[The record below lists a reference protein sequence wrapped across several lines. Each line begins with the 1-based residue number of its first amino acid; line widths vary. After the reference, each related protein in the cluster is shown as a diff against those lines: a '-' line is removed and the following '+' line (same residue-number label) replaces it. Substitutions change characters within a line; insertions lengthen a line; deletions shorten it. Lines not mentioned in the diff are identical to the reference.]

1 MSMSVEDATK
11 VREGFPK
18 PFPNIP
24 NNVVEQLRLNGK
36 VLVVNGAADGL
47 GYAVAEG
54 YAEAGGNVALW
65 YNSNDAAVE
74 KARLLSE
81 QHGIKAS
88 AYKVDVSDSQQIQD
102 ALKAVLEDFGKIDVY
117 VANAG
122 ECFLAID
129 HGILD
134 RANKSVV
141 GMAISKPIL
150 EQTLEEYRKQMSVN
164 VDGVVFSAKYA
175 GAIFKRQGFGNF
187 IITSS
192 MSAHIVNVPTD
203 QPVYNGSKAF
213 ITHFGKSLAREW
225 RDFARVNIVSP
236 GFFDT
241 KMGASPEALNEAY
254 RMAVLG
260 RQGHVKEIKG
270 LYLYLASDASTYMT
284 GSDLLIDGGY
294 VLP

>member
-1 MSMSVEDATK
+1 
-11 VREGFPK
+11 
-18 PFPNIP
+18 
-24 NNVVEQLRLNGK
+24 
-36 VLVVNGAADGL
+36 
-47 GYAVAEG
+47 
-54 YAEAGGNVALW
+54 
-65 YNSNDAAVE
+65 
-74 KARLLSE
+74 
-81 QHGIKAS
+81 
-88 AYKVDVSDSQQIQD
+88 
-102 ALKAVLEDFGKIDVY
+102 
-117 VANAG
+117 
-122 ECFLAID
+122 
-129 HGILD
+129 
-134 RANKSVV
+134 
-141 GMAISKPIL
+141 MAISKPIL
-150 EQTLEEYRKQMSVN
+150 EQTIEEYKKQMSVN
-164 VDGVVFSAKYA
+164 GMYFAPDRSDIPNYHTVDGVVYSAKYA
-175 GAIFKRQGFGNF
+175 GEIFKRQGFGNF